1 MELIRLLLGLVLF
14 AAQAIKRV
22 HSARNAENAVVN
34 LGNSS
39 LARGLSPG
47 FLFFGLFAS
56 FSLFFLIAFASMLDA
71 PEIIPLSGKG

>member
-1 MELIRLLLGLVLF
+1 MELIRVLLGLVLF

-34 LGNSS
+34 LDNYS

-47 FLFFGLFAS
+47 FFCFSVFSLHFLFS
-56 FSLFFLIAFASMLDA
+56 FSL
-71 PEIIPLSGKG
+71 LSQ

>member
-1 MELIRLLLGLVLF
+1 MELIRVLLGLVLF

-34 LGNSS
+34 LDNYS

-47 FLFFGLFAS
+47 FFVFRS
-56 FSLFFLIAFASMLDA
+56 FRFIFSFLSHCFRSDVRYA
-71 PEIIPLSGKG
+71 

>member
-1 MELIRLLLGLVLF
+1 MELIRVLLGLVLF

-34 LGNSS
+34 LDNYS

-47 FLFFGLFAS
+47 FFVFRS
-56 FSLFFLIAFASMLDA
+56 FHFIFSFLSHCFRSDVRYA
-71 PEIIPLSGKG
+71 

>member
-1 MELIRLLLGLVLF
+1 MELVRLLLGLVLF

-34 LGNSS
+34 LDNSS

-47 FLFFGLFAS
+47 FFVFGLFAL
-56 FSLFFLIAFASMLDA
+56 FSLFFLTAFASMLDA